1 MTSPGKPVQ
10 TIAGKS
16 TLANGMLT
24 LADQDGKNG
33 ALAGQVAWQDDNHM
47 TFRILGAPQDDPG
60 LKFER

>member
-16 TLANGMLT
+16 TLANGTLT
-24 LADQDGKNG
+24 LADQDGQNG
-33 ALAGQVAWQDDNHM
+33 ALVGQVAWQDDNHM